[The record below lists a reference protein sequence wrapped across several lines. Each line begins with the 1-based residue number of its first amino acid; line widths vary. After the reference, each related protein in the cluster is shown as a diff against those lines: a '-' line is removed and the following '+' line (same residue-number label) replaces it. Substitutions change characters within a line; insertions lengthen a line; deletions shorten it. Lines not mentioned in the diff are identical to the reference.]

1 MSLSETFIED
11 IVANALLGI
20 VLVAVSCARDL
31 CKRVSQSDCAYDNGG
46 LKIKLPTFHGSNS
59 SSSST
64 GSGEEQRL

>member
-1 MSLSETFIED
+1 MSLSETFVED

-31 CKRVSQSDCAYDNGG
+31 CKRVSQSDCVYDNGG

-59 SSSST
+59 SSS
-64 GSGEEQRL
+64 GSCEEKL

>member
-31 CKRVSQSDCAYDNGG
+31 CKRVSQSDCVYDNGG

-59 SSSST
+59 SSSS
-64 GSGEEQRL
+64 SCEEKL

>member
-1 MSLSETFIED
+1 MSLSETFVED

-31 CKRVSQSDCAYDNGG
+31 CKRVSQSDCVYDNGG
-46 LKIKLPTFHGSNS
+46 LKIKLPTFHGS

-64 GSGEEQRL
+64 GSGEEKL